1 MKLCHNV
8 IVKVNLI
15 ALDFYPTT
23 VFVHIITHITG
34 PSLPTLV
41 TPSDLAVRR
50 SPLGTNM
57 VYPIEHMGVK
67 LLSLGFVSSKSGV
80 PGASSDINSGAAV
93 MRGPMT
99 SKVVT
104 QLLKGTDWGDLD
116 VLLLDFPPGTG
127 DVQLTVCQQL
137 NLSGAVIVTTP
148 STLAMVDAVKGV
160 DMFQAMDVPT
170 LALVENMAFFSVR

>member
-1 MKLCHNV
+1 
-8 IVKVNLI
+8 
-15 ALDFYPTT
+15 
-23 VFVHIITHITG
+23 
-34 PSLPTLV
+34 
-41 TPSDLAVRR
+41 
-50 SPLGTNM
+50 M

-67 LLSLGFVSSKSGV
+67 LLSLGFVSPKSGV
-80 PGASSDINSGAAV
+80 PGASGDIHSGAAV

-116 VLLLDFPPGTG
+116 ILLLDFPPGTG

-148 STLAMVDAVKGV
+148 SKLALVDAVKGV

-170 LALVENMAFFSVR
+170 LALVENMAFFSVRGTCKYVFFLLFLYSCFYSQLNLLCI